1 MQRTKRTLNYSY
13 FSQADKI
20 SRAVLAQPVERTA
33 FNRVVVG
40 SIPTDGEFII
50 LVFYLFITSL
60 VLTQKPI
67 QNPKTIESKQEEKML
82 QSSNMFPSC
91 SYPSAQTLNPTIN
104 YPSLL
109 SFPSFSFTTVCSRH
123 NNLPQPQFQAKQPNK
138 KKKRQMLRF
147 CGTYEVGGGYPDEEL
162 GGQEKSRTTQEQ
174 GNSKLDTA
182 QYEALLKGGDQV
194 TSVLEEMIALLE
206 DMNMD
211 EASEE
216 VAVEIAAQG
225 VLGKRVDEMESGF
238 MLALDYMIQLA
249 ENDQDDKRAGERSRR
264 KAGLAAFWS
273 NIQIHHVV
281 VQVVGLLCRTPQKE
295 SRQELLRRVAAGGGV
310 FKSKNDIK
318 VHVPAANLNDIAN
331 QADDILETMETRP
344 VVPDRK
350 LLARLVLIREEARNM
365 MGGGLLD
372 ERNDRGFN
380 TLPESEVNFLTK
392 LVALKPGRTVQEMIK
407 NVMEGKNEGADDA
420 SSDEEDT
427 TGRMSG
433 IAGRESVT
441 GRKAL
446 PVRPGMFLETVSK
459 VHQKTLEVLQEIA
472 F

>member
-1 MQRTKRTLNYSY
+1 
-13 FSQADKI
+13 
-20 SRAVLAQPVERTA
+20 
-33 FNRVVVG
+33 
-40 SIPTDGEFII
+40 
-50 LVFYLFITSL
+50 
-60 VLTQKPI
+60 
-67 QNPKTIESKQEEKML
+67 ML

-104 YPSLL
+104 SPSLL

-162 GGQEKSRTTQEQ
+162 GGQENSRTTQEQ

-194 TSVLEEMIALLE
+194 TSVLEEMITLLE

-238 MLALDYMIQLA
+238 MMALDYMIQLA
-249 ENDQDDKRAGERSRR
+249 ENDQDDKRKSLLEVIKETVLSYLT
-264 KAGLAAFWS
+264 KKCPP
-273 NIQIHHVV
+273 H

-392 LVALKPGRTVQEMIK
+392 LVALKPGKTVQEMIK

-427 TGRMSG
+427 TGRTSG

-459 VHQKTLEVLQEIA
+459 VLGGIYAGNVSGITAQHLEWVHQKTLEVLQEIA